1 VFRRLTLLIAAGA
14 ALAAL
19 LAGGSPAVTYP
30 QRIVSLSPTATED
43 LFAIGAGK
51 QVLAVDNQSDY
62 PKQAP
67 RTRLSGF
74 QPNAEAIVGFHPDLV
89 VIQYDPNKLVAALKK
104 AKIRVLVQPSARSL
118 ADAYAQIGELGAV
131 TGHTPG
137 AKALVE
143 RMRERIAA
151 LVRSAPRPATQL
163 TVYDEVS
170 PDFYTATSKTFAG
183 QVLGLFG
190 LKNIGDVADDGSGFP
205 KLSQEYIL
213 SADPDLIVL
222 TDIRC
227 CGQSPKTVA
236 ARPGW
241 SGVEAVKRGAIV
253 RVDDSIASRWGPR
266 VVDFARAIASAL
278 RTLSRQPRG

>member
-1 VFRRLTLLIAAGA
+1 MFRRLTLLIAAGA